1 MISIKKFYIVAFVLF
16 CFSNI
21 FSQSLKLQ
29 KSKVTKDPSILEIK
43 WRLPMSFQKKG
54 KIEKVLSFDGGA
66 YIEEKNFLPYLL
78 LREPIKQNVKS
89 KPEIQAISTE
99 TLTIQEE
106 ACINLKY
113 IAESF
118 TVVESNISTYRK
130 EPFILCK
137 LVPIRFNKASGKL
150 EKLISY
156 RIKWQQTT
164 EPINT
169 NQRNGQHNNIK
180 SSATASVSVLATGN
194 WYKIGTAE
202 NAIYKIDKNFLQ
214 NMGINTGIGGID
226 PRHIKI
232 YGNGG
237 EILSEANSDFHYDDL
252 TENAIFVSDS
262 GTVGVFDNN
271 DYVLFYGQSPHKWH
285 YNSGKSASTRYSR
298 NKHYYSDSVFYFLT
312 IDNSSPGKRITMQPT
327 ISAPAN
333 YTVTSFDDYV
343 VHENDF
349 INIMQSGR
357 ELYGESFENTQSHSF
372 SFAFSNL
379 QNDTVWLQTDLIGTR
394 VTSSNPPISSGTFNV
409 NYSGGGTYPITF
421 SSVGGGFEDDVGEPG
436 TGATH
441 FIYAGSTGSTI
452 NVTVSAATNDE
463 SGWLNY
469 IWLNVRRGLTMQG
482 NQMIFRDYRSIGPGR
497 ISQFNLQSSSP
508 TIRIWNITD
517 QFNITEQDTTV
528 TPNNY
533 SFTIA
538 TDTLQQFI
546 AFDGTSYDTP
556 AFVGAVQNQNLHL
569 NQNID
574 YVIVAPQIFNEAAQ
588 QLGQLHAKQQN
599 EHLSF
604 VIVTPDQ
611 IYNEF
616 SSGAQDIT
624 AIRQFMRMLYNKAG
638 TTPPRYLLLYGT
650 GSYLQKDRYN
660 PSNTVF
666 VPAFETYNSYS
677 PIDSKTG
684 DDFYALLDDDE
695 GVIDPNGNLGSELV
709 DIGVGRIPAKTI
721 AEANGV
727 ANKTVQYYNRS
738 EPTSNCC
745 DQATQNTP
753 DWRNWVSLIA
763 DDPQPGNASQYN
775 WEIAFI
781 QQQEANASYIGQ
793 NERYNID
800 KIYLD
805 AYQIITVPGGLR
817 HPDAVTALNNRVAK
831 GALII
836 GYSGHGGTLNLSN
849 TEIVSINQVQQW
861 NNINNLPLFY
871 TATCQFS
878 TYDNPAYESCGED
891 IVLNS
896 NGGGIGSFTTCR
908 TAYVTDGG
916 TIGPWFFPAALD
928 SLVNGKRPTMG
939 DIIRLTK
946 LSANNE
952 LNFCLL
958 GDPAVTLSYPK
969 QYTSPLKVNSH
980 VYASGSNDTLSAIGK
995 YTITGFVSDINGH
1008 QLTSF
1013 NGNIYITVFDKPTAL
1028 ATLDNCGYGIQLVD
1042 NVLVNFAFPFTQQE
1056 SILFKGKS
1064 TVTNGNFTYTFIVPK
1079 DIMYNFGYGKISYY
1093 AQSDTTDAAGYY
1105 EQLIV
1110 GGTSN
1115 NPITDHQGP
1124 TINLY
1129 MNDNHFVSG
1138 GTTNQTP
1145 FIYAALADSSG
1156 INTTGNGIGHNIVA
1170 TLDANTAH
1178 EMVLNDY
1185 YQADLNKYQSGKL
1198 LYQLS
1203 SLPNGNHTLNLK
1215 AWDVMDNSS
1224 NTTIDFV
1231 VAQNAKVALSHVLNY
1246 PNPFT
1251 TSTKFYIEHNQACDY
1266 LNVEIEIFTI
1276 TGKNCKNYL
1285 TNGRKSRLPNRWD

>member
-436 TGATH
+436 QVLL
-441 FIYAGSTGSTI
+441 ILY
-452 NVTVSAATNDE
+452 
-463 SGWLNY
+463 
-469 IWLNVRRGLTMQG
+469 MQ
-482 NQMIFRDYRSIGPGR
+482 
-497 ISQFNLQSSSP
+497 
-508 TIRIWNITD
+508 
-517 QFNITEQDTTV
+517 EV
-528 TPNNY
+528 
-533 SFTIA
+533 
-538 TDTLQQFI
+538 
-546 AFDGTSYDTP
+546 
-556 AFVGAVQNQNLHL
+556 
-569 NQNID
+569 
-574 YVIVAPQIFNEAAQ
+574 
-588 QLGQLHAKQQN
+588 
-599 EHLSF
+599 
-604 VIVTPDQ
+604 
-611 IYNEF
+611 
-616 SSGAQDIT
+616 
-624 AIRQFMRMLYNKAG
+624 
-638 TTPPRYLLLYGT
+638 
-650 GSYLQKDRYN
+650 
-660 PSNTVF
+660 
-666 VPAFETYNSYS
+666 
-677 PIDSKTG
+677 
-684 DDFYALLDDDE
+684 
-695 GVIDPNGNLGSELV
+695 
-709 DIGVGRIPAKTI
+709 
-721 AEANGV
+721 
-727 ANKTVQYYNRS
+727 
-738 EPTSNCC
+738 
-745 DQATQNTP
+745 
-753 DWRNWVSLIA
+753 
-763 DDPQPGNASQYN
+763 
-775 WEIAFI
+775 
-781 QQQEANASYIGQ
+781 QEA
-793 NERYNID
+793 
-800 KIYLD
+800 
-805 AYQIITVPGGLR
+805 P
-817 HPDAVTALNNRVAK
+817 
-831 GALII
+831 
-836 GYSGHGGTLNLSN
+836 
-849 TEIVSINQVQQW
+849 
-861 NNINNLPLFY
+861 
-871 TATCQFS
+871 
-878 TYDNPAYESCGED
+878 
-891 IVLNS
+891 
-896 NGGGIGSFTTCR
+896 
-908 TAYVTDGG
+908 
-916 TIGPWFFPAALD
+916 
-928 SLVNGKRPTMG
+928 
-939 DIIRLTK
+939 
-946 LSANNE
+946 
-952 LNFCLL
+952 
-958 GDPAVTLSYPK
+958 
-969 QYTSPLKVNSH
+969 
-980 VYASGSNDTLSAIGK
+980 
-995 YTITGFVSDINGH
+995 
-1008 QLTSF
+1008 
-1013 NGNIYITVFDKPTAL
+1013 
-1028 ATLDNCGYGIQLVD
+1028 
-1042 NVLVNFAFPFTQQE
+1042 
-1056 SILFKGKS
+1056 
-1064 TVTNGNFTYTFIVPK
+1064 
-1079 DIMYNFGYGKISYY
+1079 
-1093 AQSDTTDAAGYY
+1093 
-1105 EQLIV
+1105 
-1110 GGTSN
+1110 
-1115 NPITDHQGP
+1115 
-1124 TINLY
+1124 
-1129 MNDNHFVSG
+1129 
-1138 GTTNQTP
+1138 
-1145 FIYAALADSSG
+1145 
-1156 INTTGNGIGHNIVA
+1156 
-1170 TLDANTAH
+1170 
-1178 EMVLNDY
+1178 
-1185 YQADLNKYQSGKL
+1185 
-1198 LYQLS
+1198 
-1203 SLPNGNHTLNLK
+1203 
-1215 AWDVMDNSS
+1215 
-1224 NTTIDFV
+1224 
-1231 VAQNAKVALSHVLNY
+1231 
-1246 PNPFT
+1246 
-1251 TSTKFYIEHNQACDY
+1251 
-1266 LNVEIEIFTI
+1266 
-1276 TGKNCKNYL
+1276 
-1285 TNGRKSRLPNRWD
+1285 